1 MLLNLYSYLER
12 RLGARQS
19 FRGKLLLAIL
29 VALNIISIFIFL
41 YFLLIAGLQMDASA
55 RRWALQLIAV
65 TQVIYFGLLVAL
77 LRGYF
82 RVAAVGTLVG
92 VLSAAMA
99 AIGLTGGAPVSPAI
113 PFLLLP
119 AIFSFCILGARL
131 GVLVS
136 ILIAAGCALQWYLSV
151 HGLLQLPQRQSQRS
165 PAMDALLINAINY
178 MLIIIVLFM
187 YERINN
193 RLRRERDAERAR
205 LAHFATHDDLTGLA
219 NRRYFT
225 QRLHEA
231 CSQSRRNGQQ
241 VAVVYIDLNEF
252 KVIND
257 SLGHEAGDKT
267 LQLVAQ
273 RLSKILRIQ
282 DLLARI
288 GGDEF
293 AIIINPCG
301 TRAEVAELCERLQAA
316 ISEPFAIGDSRLNVG
331 ASIGTAV
338 YPGEA
343 GDVDEVLKMA
353 DIDMYSAKQQRRRRK
368 DDPR

>member
-1 MLLNLYSYLER
+1 MLLNMYNYLER
-12 RLGARQS
+12 RMGAGQS
-19 FRGKLLLAIL
+19 FRGKLLLAML
-29 VALNIISIFIFL
+29 VALNVISIFIFL
-41 YFLLIAGLQMDASA
+41 YFLLIAGIQMDPSA

-65 TQVIYFGLLVAL
+65 TQVLYFALLVAL
-77 LRGYF
+77 LQGYF
-82 RVAAVGTLVG
+82 RIAAIGTLVS
-92 VLSAAMA
+92 VLSAAMV

-119 AIFSFCILGARL
+119 AIFSFCILGPYM

-136 ILIAAGCALQWYLSV
+136 ALIAGGCALQWYLSV
-151 HGLLQLPQRQSQRS
+151 HGLLDLPRRQSMRS
-165 PAMDALLINAINY
+165 PELDSLLINTINY
-178 MLIIIVLFM
+178 LLIIIVLFM

-231 CSQSRRNGQQ
+231 CAQSMREGHQ
-241 VAVVYIDLNEF
+241 VGIVYIDLNEF
-252 KVIND
+252 KSIND
-257 SLGHEAGDKT
+257 SLGHEAGDRT
-267 LQLVAQ
+267 LQVVAQ
-273 RLSKILRIQ
+273 RLSTVLRTQ

-301 TRAEVAELCERLQAA
+301 TRSELADLCARLQSS
-316 ISEPFAIGDSRLNVG
+316 ISEPFAIGDSRLNIG
-331 ASIGTAV
+331 ASIGTAI
-338 YPGEA
+338 YSGEG
-343 GDVDEVLKMA
+343 GDVEQVLKQA
-353 DIDMYSAKQQRRRRK
+353 DIDMYSAKQRRK
-368 DDPR
+368 GDQR

>member
-1 MLLNLYSYLER
+1 MLLNMYSHLER
-12 RLGARQS
+12 RMGERQS

-29 VALNIISIFIFL
+29 LALNIISIFIFL

-55 RRWALQLIAV
+55 RRWALQLIVV
-65 TQVIYFGLLVAL
+65 TQLIYFSFLVAL
-77 LRGYF
+77 LRGHF
-82 RVAAVGTLVG
+82 RIAAIGTLVG
-92 VLSAAMA
+92 VLSAAMV

-119 AIFSFCILGARL
+119 AIFSFCILGPYM

-136 ILIAAGCALQWYLSV
+136 TLIAAACGLQWYLTV
-151 HGLLQLPQRQSQRS
+151 HGLLELPQRQSLRS
-165 PAMDALLINAINY
+165 PAMDSLLINAINY
-178 MLIIIVLFM
+178 LLIIIVLFM

-231 CSQSRRNGQQ
+231 CAQSDRDLHQ
-241 VAVVYIDLNEF
+241 VAIIYIDLNEF
-252 KVIND
+252 KSIND

-273 RLSKILRIQ
+273 RLASALRTQ

-293 AIIINPCG
+293 AIIINPGG
-301 TRAEVAELCERLQAA
+301 TRGEITELCLRLQSA
-316 ISEPFAIGDSRLNVG
+316 ISEPFAIGDSRLTVG
-331 ASIGTAV
+331 ASIGTAI
-338 YPGEA
+338 YPGA
-343 GDVDEVLKMA
+343 GANVEQVLKQA
-353 DIDMYSAKQQRRRRK
+353 DIDMYTAKLQRRKGDR
-368 DDPR
+368 